1 MRLHRTKWRASANSR
16 WSAWALC
23 GVHLPFEA
31 QRENRSRQQNR
42 RGKRLVHVPY
52 SSNHSTLSTRSVAAL
67 RFSKAGD
74 PLSQSC
80 LLATYSPERRRVS
93 RKRKDSVWY
102 FSESLSCSC
111 RRHRSWFFSRRS
123 RTPTPQVRPP
133 EIQAPHV
140 SAIPKSKREHY
151 ANASCG
157 NCCAPFNLSPGNR
170 RLRRGREKSAAPTK
184 VRIHPTNRP
193 ACPGNLPQPSER
205 NTASRCSAVGGTGWD
220 SPLGT

>member
-74 PLSQSC
+74 PLSQSG
-80 LLATYSPERRRVS
+80 LLIKDTPPTASCVAEANKLRLVS
-93 RKRKDSVWY
+93 RRARVFGTGHGS
-102 FSESLSCSC
+102 
-111 RRHRSWFFSRRS
+111 SRRD
-123 RTPTPQVRPP
+123 
-133 EIQAPHV
+133 
-140 SAIPKSKREHY
+140 
-151 ANASCG
+151 N
-157 NCCAPFNLSPGNR
+157 N
-170 RLRRGREKSAAPTK
+170 
-184 VRIHPTNRP
+184 
-193 ACPGNLPQPSER
+193 
-205 NTASRCSAVGGTGWD
+205 
-220 SPLGT
+220 